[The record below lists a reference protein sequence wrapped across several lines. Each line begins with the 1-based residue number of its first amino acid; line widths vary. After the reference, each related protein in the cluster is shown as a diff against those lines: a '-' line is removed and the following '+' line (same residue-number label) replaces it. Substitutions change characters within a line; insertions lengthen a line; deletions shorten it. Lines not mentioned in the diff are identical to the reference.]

1 MTRPLIVAL
10 HGVGATAA
18 NLAAALRPLEAV
30 AEVIAIDGAERFD
43 RGGTA
48 RQWFSVAGVTEAD
61 RPHRV
66 ARALPALLHRL
77 DRIASDRHIRRQD
90 LIMLGFSQ
98 GAIMTLAMVA
108 GGLHP
113 GRAIAIAGRLAA
125 PVVAGGRAD
134 VLLVHDRADRVMS
147 PALSA
152 EAAMLLADA
161 GHRTT
166 PIFTDHIGHAIGPD
180 TLTAITNWLAATTVP
195 HATPLKIEG

>member
-18 NLAAALRPLEAV
+18 NLAAALRPLEAL

-77 DRIASDRHIRRQD
+77 DRIASDRDIRRQD

-113 GRAIAIAGRLAA
+113 GRGGAGAGGGAA

-134 VLLVHDRADRVMS
+134 VLLVHDRADRVM
-147 PALSA
+147 
-152 EAAMLLADA
+152 
-161 GHRTT
+161 
-166 PIFTDHIGHAIGPD
+166 
-180 TLTAITNWLAATTVP
+180 
-195 HATPLKIEG
+195 